1 MTRIVVNEIPK
12 EHIRSCN
19 NCSARNYES
28 TLLFD
33 GNIVDKLYAL
43 QIGTMCICLCED
55 CLREV
60 SAKID
65 GILSE
70 KKESE
75 DTE

>member
-1 MTRIVVNEIPK
+1 MTRITVSEIPK
-12 EHIRSCN
+12 KHIRSCN

-28 TLLFD
+28 ALSYD
-33 GNIVDKLYAL
+33 GNVVDKLYDL
-43 QIGTMCICLCED
+43 QISTMCICLCED

-60 SAKID
+60 CIKID
-65 GILSE
+65 GFFSE